1 MTDKQDFNNP
11 IDPLMDTQ
19 RLLLG
24 VELPEDGTFDLD
36 EILAEYGSK
45 PAPAADAP
53 RPEEP
58 PPPPEPEPEAEP
70 EPEPEPAPTDPPDQ
84 EEPARPA
91 RRRWRLFR
99 RREPEPDAAGE
110 TEDSIEEEVPPD
122 PPPIPAPPA
131 PPEIKPENPQEAS
144 GISEEDL
151 MDQAFWEDLGLRA
164 EVLQDAA
171 PETEAVP
178 DTEAVPEPQEEAPP
192 PPEREPEPEPE
203 PEPAQEEPPP
213 VSMEDV
219 VASTVDA
226 VKEEQEQHQEKLRR
240 RLEKLRRKKTD
251 RTVRRR
257 EPTPQ
262 PPLPETENEPL
273 PSELAGWHKRRFRE
287 CRRALLLSVPLLALL
302 WAPWVLDQFGV
313 SVPFFSASAD
323 NAAVS
328 VLVIQTL
335 ISILCWPVYRAAV
348 EGLRERCWNVCAT
361 ALLCTAVTLL
371 DEMTMLLLPERA
383 GTPPLGGIA
392 AALSVFVLWGL
403 NGLHRGMIETMRTA
417 AMGAPT
423 RLVDRCENG
432 IAKGAGGIAGFCTRS
447 GMEDTSSQWQRLLLP
462 LLAAASLVF
471 GVLSSV
477 GQERNQDLLWCW
489 SVVLCASSSLVFP
502 LAFWVPFGRLAERLS
517 RNGAAVAGH
526 YGAAALASSTRL
538 VVTDGDLFPP
548 GAAVVG
554 GLKLYGE
561 ERERAVSYAAT
572 LAVQGGGILGRMF
585 GELAR
590 SGSVDCQTLEHFHI
604 HDDSGGMSGMIH
616 GETVLVGVPSFMRHK
631 AVRLPASLPYK
642 TCICLAVD
650 GELTAVFSIKY
661 RAADTTEI
669 AIRALRRNGFQLVL
683 AVRDGNVTPKLLK
696 GKFGTDCSAVQ
707 PEMSERLSLSD
718 PEREAGGPNGL
729 LYREGLLPYASLV
742 AGSRRLCQT
751 AAVGNLISIFS
762 SIAGALLGFYLTF
775 TGSYGV
781 LTPLLLLIFLL
792 LWTAPM
798 LPLVWTVDKL

>member
-1 MTDKQDFNNP
+1 MTDKQDFNNQ

-24 VELPEDGTFDLD
+24 VEVPEDGTFDLE

-45 PAPAADAP
+45 PASAGDPP
-53 RPEEP
+53 ELSETPEEP
-58 PPPPEPEPEAEP
+58 PLPPEPGP
-70 EPEPEPAPTDPPDQ
+70 EPDPVP
-84 EEPARPA
+84 
-91 RRRWRLFR
+91 
-99 RREPEPDAAGE
+99 EPEPDAAGE
-110 TEDSIEEEVPPD
+110 AEEPGQEEAPSEPPVPAA
-122 PPPIPAPPA
+122 PPTPPA
-131 PPEIKPENPQEAS
+131 PPEPEPEKTPA
-144 GISEEDL
+144 GVSEDDL
-151 MDQAFWEDLGLRA
+151 MDLAFWEEMGLGP
-164 EVLQDAA
+164 EVLQDAL
-171 PETEAVP
+171 PEIEA
-178 DTEAVPEPQEEAPP
+178 APP
-192 PPEREPEPEPE
+192 PPEAEREPEPEPDPAPAPE
-203 PEPAQEEPPP
+203 PEPEPESKPEPKPEEPPP

-240 RLEKLRRKKTD
+240 RLEKLRRKKPDSTA
-251 RTVRRR
+251 RRR
-257 EPTPQ
+257 EPSPQ
-262 PPLPETENEPL
+262 QPLPETENEPL
-273 PSELAGWHKRRFRE
+273 PSELAARHKRRFRE
-287 CRRALLLSVPLLALL
+287 CRRSLLLSVPLLAVL

-348 EGLRERCWNVCAT
+348 EGLRERCWSICAT

-383 GTPPLGGIA
+383 PTPPLGGIA
-392 AALSVFVLWGL
+392 AALSVAVLWGL
-403 NGLHRGMIETMRTA
+403 NGLHRGMAETMRTA
-417 AMGAPT
+417 AMGAPS
-423 RLVDRCENG
+423 RVVDLCEQG
-432 IAKGAGGIAGFCTRS
+432 IAKGAGGSAGFCTRS

-471 GVLSSV
+471 AVLSSV
-477 GQERNQDLLWCW
+477 GQERSQDLLWCW

-502 LAFWVPFGRLAERLS
+502 LAFWVPFGRLAGRLA

-526 YGAAALASSTRL
+526 YGAAALAASNRL
-538 VVTDGDLFPP
+538 VVTDNDLFSP
-548 GAAVVG
+548 GSAVVG

-572 LAVQGGGILGRMF
+572 LAVQGGGILARVF
-585 GELAR
+585 EELAR
-590 SGSVDCQTLEHFHI
+590 SGGVEYQELEHFHI

-631 AVRLPASLPYK
+631 AVRLPANMPYK
-642 TCICLAVD
+642 TCVCLAVD
-650 GELTAVFSIKY
+650 GELTAVFGIKY

-669 AIRALRRNGFQLVL
+669 AIRALQRSGFQLVL

-696 GKFGTDCSAVQ
+696 GKFGTDCSAIQ

-751 AAVGNLISIFS
+751 AAVGNLISVFS
-762 SIAGALLGFYLTF
+762 SIAGSLLGFYLTF

-798 LPLVWTVDKL
+798 LPLVWTVDKM